1 MEKFGPLRVNSPV
14 EFNVIMPQN
23 SVIVGMS
30 TFPIDMDIDADRTK
44 ILLPSGTG

>member
-1 MEKFGPLRVNSPV
+1 MEKSGPFEIDSPV

-30 TFPIDMDIDADRTK
+30 TFPIDMNMDF
-44 ILLPSGTG
+44 